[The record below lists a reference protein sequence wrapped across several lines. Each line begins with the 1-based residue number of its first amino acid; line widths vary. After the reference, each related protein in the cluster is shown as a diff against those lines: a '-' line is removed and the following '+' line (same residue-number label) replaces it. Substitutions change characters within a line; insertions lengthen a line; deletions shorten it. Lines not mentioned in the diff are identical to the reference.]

1 MSLIQSTIDQ
11 CQRSGRKAI
20 IPYIVAGDPW
30 YEVTVPA
37 MHSLVDAGADIIE
50 LGVPFS
56 DPMAEGPTIQIGH
69 ERALANQTSLNDV
82 FQMVSDFRKKDKKTP
97 IVLMGYANPIEVMGY
112 QSFAEEAVKAG
123 VNGVLTVDM
132 PPEEAEEINKIF
144 QSNNLDTILL
154 IAPTTSDV
162 RAKKICS
169 IASGYIYYVSLKG
182 VTGAANI
189 DTSNVKEK
197 VNLIKKNTT
206 IPICV
211 GFGIKDAKSA
221 SEVSSYSDGVVIGSV
236 LVDSMGDCVGMNSRD
251 DNAAKKVSECDKDFY
266 QNNINKRLI
275 EIIDSINKGVN
286 S

>member
-30 YEVTVPA
+30 YEATVPA

-251 DNAAKKVSECDKDFY
+251 DNAAKKVSESDKDFY